1 MTVNKNPQTENI
13 RGDIMAALKFARL
26 SLLPAAGA
34 AVVIAFV
41 LILPGAPQAPAD
53 DANAGQKAHKTDW
66 LYKAKWG
73 VMYHFAPHMLRYAD
87 PKADLS
93 KPEQWHKVVA
103 EFDADGLAKQ
113 IKEIGAGY
121 LLIAARHGG
130 AMPIAPNSVIDKAAP
145 GTCPKRDLIA
155 DLADAL
161 EKQGLHLMLYYSTGM
176 GVEKPKVAQQ
186 SAAII
191 GEWSKR
197 YGNKVKGWW
206 LDNNCG
212 DDELQKLL
220 AGACRAG
227 NADSL
232 VAFSPPHNPRRNSKY
247 EDFTAGNCHG
257 PGMIGCK
264 GRFLDGA
271 QWHMLSYLG
280 HCWGG
285 YSIKGPGPRYS
296 NEKAV
301 GLTMRFLPNGGVMTW
316 DVRPTIK
323 GLIAEEFI
331 PTLKAIGNAAATV
344 AR

>member
-1 MTVNKNPQTENI
+1 
-13 RGDIMAALKFARL
+13 MAALKFARL
-26 SLLPAAGA
+26 TLWSAAA
-34 AVVIAFV
+34 AAAVIAFV
-41 LILPGAPQAPAD
+41 LLAPALRAAD
-53 DANAGQKAHKTDW
+53 EDAKTEQKAHKTDW

-73 VMYHFAPHMLRYAD
+73 VMFHFAPHMLQYAD
-87 PKADLS
+87 PTRDLS
-93 KPEQWHKVVA
+93 KAEEWNKVVA

-130 AMPIAPNSVIDKAAP
+130 AMPIAPNSAIDKAAP

-176 GVEKPKVAQQ
+176 GIDKPKQAQQ
-186 SAAII
+186 SAAVIE
-191 GEWSKR
+191 EWSRR
-197 YGNKVKGWW
+197 YGKKVKGWW
-206 LDNNCG
+206 LDNNVG
-212 DDELQKLL
+212 DEELQKLL
-220 AGACRAG
+220 ADACRAG
-227 NADSL
+227 NGDSL
-232 VAFSPPHNPRRNSKY
+232 VAFSPPRNPRRNSKY

-257 PGMIGCK
+257 PRMIGCN

-280 HCWGG
+280 FNWGG
-285 YSIKGPGPRYS
+285 YSKKGPGPRYS
-296 NEKAV
+296 PETAV
-301 GLTMRFLPNGGVMTW
+301 SMTMRFLPKGGVVTW
-316 DVRPTIK
+316 DVKPTLK

-331 PTLKAIGNAAATV
+331 PTLTAIGEAAATV